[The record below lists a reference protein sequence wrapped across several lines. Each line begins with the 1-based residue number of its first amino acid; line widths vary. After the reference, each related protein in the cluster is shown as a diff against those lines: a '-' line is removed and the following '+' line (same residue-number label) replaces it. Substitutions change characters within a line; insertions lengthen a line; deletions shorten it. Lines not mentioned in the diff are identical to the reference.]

1 MFDDSNPP
9 WKGVEAVEQLKT
21 IARFLVLAF
30 MTGPLLSACTW
41 ACWQQN
47 GIPICTAPRQQMLP
61 TIISDGA
68 GGAIITWWDDRDP
81 ADYHIYAQRVD
92 PSGTVLWT
100 LDGVAVCTV
109 GGGQFDPE
117 IASDEAGGAIIVWRD
132 LRNGGY
138 SYFDIYAQRVDPS
151 GRTLWPAD
159 GVPICTSTGL
169 QTDYRIIADGVG
181 GAIITWSDSRGGS
194 DDDIYAQ
201 RVDASGSASWT
212 VNGVPI
218 CTAVGDQDYP
228 ELVSDCSGGAIITW
242 EDGRSAGNKDVY
254 AQRIDA
260 FGVISWVANGV
271 SVCSA
276 TGNQENPCIVPDG
289 AGGAIVAWS
298 DYRTG
303 KHYDVYAQRIDA
315 SGAVLWKANGAPIC
329 TAIRDQS
336 LSEII
341 SDASGGAIITWS
353 DYRNGINYDIY
364 AQRVGG
370 SGSNLWTA
378 NGAPVCLATGS
389 QSWPELASDGVGGA
403 VVTWMDNRDWS
414 TSKGDIYAQHLDAS
428 GNRLWAAEG
437 VAICNATESQEYPQI
452 APDGE
457 GGAIIA
463 WDDDRGSYSNADIYA
478 QRATCGPTGLTF
490 ASASATGHSGYVN
503 LSWQMVVDVPAST
516 FGIERCETPDGRY
529 TALELA
535 VVKNSQYSFS
545 CIDRSVS
552 YGKTYWYKIVL
563 EGPLGGESYG
573 PIEVRVDAVPTAY
586 QAYQSYPNPFNPL
599 CTIRYDIPRGRRVS
613 LRVIDVRGTV
623 VRMLVDA
630 WREPGVYGETW
641 DGRDDAG
648 KQLPSGVYF
657 YRLEARDFVATRK
670 MVLLR

>member
-1 MFDDSNPP
+1 M
-9 WKGVEAVEQLKT
+9 EQLRT

-30 MTGPLLSACTW
+30 MMGPLFSACTW

-47 GIPICTAPRQQMLP
+47 GIPICTAPRGQELP

-109 GGGQFDPE
+109 EGGQFDPE
-117 IASDEAGGAIIVWRD
+117 IASDGAGGAIIVWRD

-151 GRTLWPAD
+151 GKTLWPAD

-169 QTDYRIIADGVG
+169 QADYRIIADGVG
-181 GAIITWSDSRGGS
+181 GAIITWFDSRSGS
-194 DDDIYAQ
+194 DDDVYAQ
-201 RVDASGSASWT
+201 RVDASGSVSWT

-228 ELVSDCSGGAIITW
+228 ELVSDGSGGAIITW

-260 FGVISWVANGV
+260 SGVISWVANGV

-276 TGNQENPCIVPDG
+276 IGNQENPCIVSDG
-289 AGGAIVAWS
+289 AGGAIVAWP

-303 KHYDVYAQRIDA
+303 KHYDVYAQRINA
-315 SGAVLWKANGAPIC
+315 SGALLWKANGAPIC
-329 TAIRDQS
+329 TAIGNQS
-336 LSEII
+336 LPEVI
-341 SDASGGAIITWS
+341 SDGVGGAIITWW

-364 AQRVGG
+364 AQRIDG
-370 SGSNLWTA
+370 SGLNLWAA
-378 NGAPVCLATGS
+378 NGAPVCLAIGN
-389 QSWPELASDGVGGA
+389 QSWPELASDGIGGA
-403 VVTWMDNRDWS
+403 VVTWMDYRDWS
-414 TSKGDIYAQHLDAS
+414 TSGNDIYAQHLNAS
-428 GNRLWAAEG
+428 GNRLWAADG
-437 VAICNATESQEYPQI
+437 VAICTATQNQEFPQI
-452 APDGE
+452 APDGG

-463 WDDDRGSYSNADIYA
+463 WDDDRVSYSNSDIYA
-478 QRATCGPTGLTF
+478 QRATCVPTGLSF

-503 LSWQMVVDVPAST
+503 LSWLMVVDVPASS
-516 FGIERCETPDGRY
+516 FGIERCETPDGQY
-529 TALELA
+529 TAVELA

-552 YGKTYWYKIVL
+552 YGKTYWYRIVL
-563 EGPLGGESYG
+563 ESPSGEESYG
-573 PIEVRVDAVPTAY
+573 PIVVRVDAVPTAY
-586 QAYQSYPNPFNPL
+586 QAYQSYPNPFNPV
-599 CTIRYDIPRGRRVS
+599 CTIRYEIPRPGRVS
-613 LRVIDVRGTV
+613 LQVYNIVGKPVRT
-623 VRMLVDA
+623 LVDG
-630 WREPGVYGETW
+630 WREPGVYSESW
-641 DGRDDAG
+641 DGRGDAG
-648 KQLPSGVYF
+648 NALASGVYL
-657 YRLEARDFVATRK
+657 YSIEAGNFVATRK
-670 MVLLR
+670 MVLLH